1 MDKDRQVALEK
12 KKQEKEY
19 FARIMEE
26 NIKNKRKQRKKKEK
40 EKLEDI
46 AAQEAYARML
56 DQQEQDR
63 KNELA
68 AREKRA

>member
-1 MDKDRQVALEK
+1 MEKEKEIAFEK

-26 NIKNKRKQRKKKEK
+26 NIKNKEVARKLKER

-46 AAQEAYARML
+46 AA
-56 DQQEQDR
+56 
-63 KNELA
+63 
-68 AREKRA
+68 